1 VVLAVIR
8 LITFKFY
15 KDTAT
20 VKRKHPG
27 KPLNADAFVL
37 YWAILDHEPMSIV
50 ELINRASRTSSPLT
64 LTFSETDRGKRL
76 YYVACW

>member
-8 LITFKFY
+8 QITFKFY
-15 KDTAT
+15 KDAAQTKH
-20 VKRKHPG
+20 KRPG

-37 YWAILDHEPMSIV
+37 YWAILDHEPMSIA
-50 ELINRASRTSSPLT
+50 ELINRASHTWSPLT
-64 LTFSETDRGKRL
+64 LTFSEADCGKRL